1 MKPQAK
7 FFIGSN
13 MTNRIQAAC
22 WITTL
27 VTFLVGLECR
37 QGMADPVSVD
47 PLQLTPQSNFDPLW
61 LEGNWLYTLE
71 RGSGLIRVEAP
82 GFPGSPP
89 YGGLLKGA
97 GTLDVNSESWFL
109 ANQGDYFPGAGGFT
123 EIPYRVVQN
132 PPSPAVIPSE
142 IFYVAFVWD
151 YNFFGGTGSEVYGWA
166 KLQAAPP
173 LPPSPGNPFGAF
185 NPDLILLASAMTTD
199 ARGIVVGE
207 YRVVPEP
214 ASLAC
219 ASVGLLGLSLARSR
233 TKRLAY

>member
-1 MKPQAK
+1 
-7 FFIGSN
+7 

-27 VTFLVGLECR
+27 AILLVGLDCR
-37 QGMADPVSVD
+37 LGMADPVSVD
-47 PLQLTPQSNFDPLW
+47 PLQLTPQSSSSNPSPFD
-61 LEGNWLYTLE
+61 GNWLYTLE

-82 GFPGSPP
+82 RFPGSPP

-97 GTLDVNSESWFL
+97 GTLDVNRENWFL
-109 ANQGDYFPGAGGFT
+109 ANQGDYFPGAGGT
-123 EIPYRVVQN
+123 EIPFRVVQN
-132 PPSPAVIPSE
+132 PPPPAVIPSE

-151 YNFFGGTGSEVYGWA
+151 YNFFGGTGTEVYGWA

-185 NPDLILLASAMTTD
+185 NPDLILLASAMTND

-214 ASLAC
+214 SSAAC
-219 ASVGLLGLSLARSR
+219 ACVALLGLSLTRSGLTTR
-233 TKRLAY
+233 RRKSPRPSSRRQ